1 MSIMFSAL
9 RQVFLFAP
17 LFLPSL
23 QAASLQPRG
32 LNPNCAPGGN
42 FDLSVF
48 LLELPFGKTSAPNVI
63 NTNELQGCSG
73 YQDAGHHYF
82 FTESGDGALVMKV
95 PGSPA
100 QTGCVTWP
108 DSKHCRTELKELNS
122 WDPKAQTNRLAVTL
136 AVPQPDNSGH
146 GTVIG
151 QIHIDNNVSIR
162 PVAELYFNQNG
173 DFAIGVEKTRAGGN
187 LIFTW
192 LASIPVGSKFSYEIR
207 YESDVLQVLVN
218 GNSHTLST
226 NSLDSPLSYFK
237 VGNYNQG
244 DSPSDIHFFGIKVSH

>member
-1 MSIMFSAL
+1 MAL
-9 RQVFLFAP
+9 TIRQVLSFFP
-17 LFLPSL
+17 LFLPVV
-23 QAASLQPRG
+23 QAASLQTRG
-32 LNPNCAPGGN
+32 LNPGCAPGGN

-48 LLELPFGKTSAPNVI
+48 SLELPFGKVNAPHVI
-63 NTNELQGCSG
+63 NTNDLQGCSG
-73 YQDAGHHYF
+73 YQDPGHHYF

-100 QTGCVTWP
+100 QTGCVTWAQ
-108 DSKHCRTELKELNS
+108 SKHCRTELKELNS
-122 WDPKAQTNRLAVTL
+122 WNPNAQTNRLAVTL
-136 AVPQPDNSGH
+136 AVFQPDNSGH

-151 QIHIDNNVSIR
+151 QVHIDNGVSLK

-173 DFAIGVEKTRAGGN
+173 DVVIGVEKTRAGGD

-192 LASIPVGSKFSYEIR
+192 LAKLPVGSKFSYEIR
-207 YESDVLQVLVN
+207 YESGVFKVVVN
-218 GNSHTLST
+218 GNVHTIST

-244 DSPSDIHFFGIKVSH
+244 DSPSDIHFFGIKIFH